1 MVQRHVVRM
10 RQYFVY
16 ILANRSRRLYIG
28 VTNDM
33 ARRLAE
39 HRTATTGF
47 SARYRCCR
55 LVLIETTADAR
66 SAIAREKQ
74 LKNWPRCRFLDF
86 ALRAP
91 LGMTDGRAPLGMTAL
106 DHYHPWVTF
115 RVTRCQELVFAVWP
129 LWFPYRPSIPSF
141 TATRSKRAV
150 RSTTRGSAPA
160 GAHVNWSRTI
170 TGVSRAS
177 VHRST
182 MRASASTTQYSA
194 TFASM

>member
-74 LKNWPRCRFLDF
+74 LKNWRREKKLALIQATNAAWDDLSGWDSRSQGSDSSTSRF
-86 ALRAP
+86 ALRS
-91 LGMTDGRAPLGMTAL
+91 
-106 DHYHPWVTF
+106 
-115 RVTRCQELVFAVWP
+115 E
-129 LWFPYRPSIPSF
+129 
-141 TATRSKRAV
+141 
-150 RSTTRGSAPA
+150 
-160 GAHVNWSRTI
+160 
-170 TGVSRAS
+170 
-177 VHRST
+177 
-182 MRASASTTQYSA
+182 
-194 TFASM
+194 